1 MPVAILV
8 QYMSVEPSCSTPSL
22 LAVPRNHWKQAAAG
36 GGYRAHLRVVTAT
49 NGPLIVGLNG
59 PRNRRPIRAWDTT
72 DVTLLSQS
80 QMHLHAEAPQC
91 RMHGSTQMYVSSWSL
106 ASVVLVGSVSRHH
119 EAGLSPGTADK
130 HSPLQITAAAS
141 LASSAGPLMEQLSI
155 GRFADISWI
164 LRLHTNHWNTN
175 PTCSVSQERSLRR
188 ICGNI
193 HSCSVRSTS
202 TAVVHSSNSST
213 SASTPPYST
222 SPSCNPVQ
230 PMRPASAPC
239 SRRHLQSMPSTHP
252 SRGAAT
258 SATPASSRPHR
269 HPAAPC
275 HQCRRS
281 RGAPR
286 SHRGSRRV
294 HHHRQRRSHAQHHAS
309 IGNTSRTMPSTHR
322 EPTANAARGKLGHN
336 QRTLHWLHEHTVRMR
351 VDSSRDIF
359 ILENDPIR
367 RGYNVILTVAIVI
380 R

>member
-119 EAGLSPGTADK
+119 EAGLSPGTAEK

-222 SPSCNPVQ
+222 SPS
-230 PMRPASAPC
+230 
-239 SRRHLQSMPSTHP
+239 
-252 SRGAAT
+252 
-258 SATPASSRPHR
+258 
-269 HPAAPC
+269 
-275 HQCRRS
+275 
-281 RGAPR
+281 
-286 SHRGSRRV
+286 
-294 HHHRQRRSHAQHHAS
+294 
-309 IGNTSRTMPSTHR
+309 
-322 EPTANAARGKLGHN
+322 
-336 QRTLHWLHEHTVRMR
+336 
-351 VDSSRDIF
+351 
-359 ILENDPIR
+359 
-367 RGYNVILTVAIVI
+367 
-380 R
+380 